1 MAFHKRKKNMGLYMK
16 NVITRKIKLP
26 FKIVGNNIQEIIHHT
41 LKNKLEGKCI
51 KEGFIKPNSIQIL
64 NYSAGIIDGNNV
76 LFEVM
81 MECLVCRP
89 VEGMKIRCVIKNI
102 TKAGIRAE
110 IASQPSPVIIFI
122 ARDHNYQS
130 NYFSSRK
137 EGEEISVRVI
147 GQRFELNDKY
157 ISIIAM
163 ILEPRKKKL
172 KKKIIN

>member
-1 MAFHKRKKNMGLYMK
+1 MLNG
-16 NVITRKIKLP
+16 TRNKTQK
-26 FKIVGNNIQEIIHHT
+26 EIIHQK
-41 LKNKLEGKCI
+41 LRDKLEGKCV
-51 KEGFIKPNSIQIL
+51 KEGFIKSNSIHLIS
-64 NYSAGIIDGNNV
+64 YSTGMVEGNNV

-81 MECLVCRP
+81 IECLVCRP

-110 IASQPSPVIIFI
+110 IASKPSPVVIFI

-130 NYFSSRK
+130 QYFSTRK

-157 ISIIAM
+157 ISIIAT
-163 ILEPRKKKL
+163 ILEPRRKKL
-172 KKKIIN
+172 KKKK